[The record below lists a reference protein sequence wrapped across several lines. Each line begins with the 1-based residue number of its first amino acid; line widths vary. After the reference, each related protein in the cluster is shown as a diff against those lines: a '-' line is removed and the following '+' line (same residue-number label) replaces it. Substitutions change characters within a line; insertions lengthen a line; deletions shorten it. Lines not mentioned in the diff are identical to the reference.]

1 MDPLST
7 IAAITSVLSLV
18 DKFVGLV
25 RDLRGKD
32 QRPYRVQAKQ
42 QGGELIIERNGK
54 TVESVRADQ
63 LHLNEWDE
71 PRFKA
76 LQQRVSLLWGQFNGL
91 YAQLPI
97 VSIDERVRL
106 EQRMEQM
113 RKDLCKDFREMIR
126 ISEQTL
132 GVGLDDH
139 YTLYD
144 TCAGIQ

>member
-144 TCAGIQ
+144 TCA